1 MVKLLS
7 AKKGLDEIWIISR
20 NEEKLKKIQ
29 KRYGEK
35 IVVYPMDL
43 SSLENI
49 KTFGENP
56 SLKNCNIRYLINNAG
71 FAKFCSY
78 DDISI
83 DESIN
88 MIDLNISG
96 VVAMGLVCIPHMKK
110 GSHILN
116 IASQASFQPLP
127 YQNIYSSTKAFVRNY
142 TRALNVELREKE
154 GEMLTPTINLN
165 QLYEAYKAQPGV
177 TMETVCRKIADIVIE
192 APIQV
197 DLKAIFNYEDVKDK
211 LFIRV
216 SSAEANK
223 EVLENAPH
231 QLKEDLAITYHV
243 AVGKDHDGLSSM
255 FIKNDLLEQY
265 GISVEQLHEDAM
277 KSSPRVMAPEVSSIG
292 ALIDEMYQKNIL
304 MLTPDEREMLQE
316 TLQESSEMPT
326 FFVVTNT
333 ERIDGAGVIF
343 YPEFMDNM
351 GELLGNDFFILPSSI
366 HEMLV
371 LPDDGQVDAEMLRDM
386 VKEVNATQVAPAER
400 LTNDVYHF
408 DTKDHVFEKADR
420 FTERQKEKEA
430 QVAKTEKVEKE
441 QPDQKPKTKK
451 HDMEL

>member
-1 MVKLLS
+1 MNFNEFVNEVK
-7 AKKGLDEIWIISR
+7 D
-20 NEEKLKKIQ
+20 
-29 KRYGEK
+29 
-35 IVVYPMDL
+35 
-43 SSLENI
+43 
-49 KTFGENP
+49 
-56 SLKNCNIRYLINNAG
+56 NIRLFLPKDYENAEVSTMECQ
-71 FAKFCSY
+71 K
-78 DDISI
+78 
-83 DESIN
+83 
-88 MIDLNISG
+88 LNR
-96 VVAMGLVCIPHMKK
+96 AYTGLM
-110 GSHILN
+110 
-116 IASQASFQPLP
+116 
-127 YQNIYSSTKAFVRNY
+127 VR
-142 TRALNVELREKE
+142 KE

-197 DLKAIFNYEDVKDK
+197 DLKAILNYEDVKDK

-223 EVLENAPH
+223 EVLEIVPH

-243 AVGKDHDGLSSM
+243 AVGKNQDGLSSM
-255 FIKNDLLEQY
+255 LITNEMMKEYGVTQEQ
-265 GISVEQLHEDAM
+265 IHEDAM
-277 KSSPRVMAPEVSSIG
+277 KSSPRVMVPEVSSIG
-292 ALIDEMYQKNIL
+292 VLIDEIYQKNIL
-304 MLTPDEREMLQE
+304 MLTPDEREMLLE

-366 HEMLV
+366 HQMLI

-420 FTERQKEKEA
+420 FTERQKEKKRRL
-430 QVAKTEKVEKE
+430 QKQRKLEKNSRIRNRKQRSTIWNSNIKHRNPLNETNALRHKE
-441 QPDQKPKTKK
+441 MSWGYFRKGEDYDERE
-451 HDMEL
+451 H

>member
-1 MVKLLS
+1 MNFNEFVNEVK
-7 AKKGLDEIWIISR
+7 D
-20 NEEKLKKIQ
+20 
-29 KRYGEK
+29 
-35 IVVYPMDL
+35 
-43 SSLENI
+43 
-49 KTFGENP
+49 
-56 SLKNCNIRYLINNAG
+56 NIRLFLPKDYENAEVSTMECQKLNRAYTG
-71 FAKFCSY
+71 LMVRKE
-78 DDISI
+78 
-83 DESIN
+83 DETI
-88 MIDLNISG
+88 
-96 VVAMGLVCIPHMKK
+96 
-110 GSHILN
+110 
-116 IASQASFQPLP
+116 
-127 YQNIYSSTKAFVRNY
+127 
-142 TRALNVELREKE
+142 
-154 GEMLTPTINLN
+154 TPTINMN
-165 QLYEAYKAQPGV
+165 QLYKAYQNQPGV
-177 TMETVCRKIADIVIE
+177 TMESVCRRIADVVME

-197 DLKAIFNYEDVKDK
+197 NLKSIMDYDIAKDN

-216 SSAEANK
+216 SSAETNKDMLAN
-223 EVLENAPH
+223 VPH

-243 AVGKDHDGLSSM
+243 AVSMDEEGLSSM
-255 FIKNDLLEQY
+255 LIKNDLLKQY
-265 GISVEQLHEDAM
+265 GITAEQLHEDAM

-430 QVAKTEKVEKE
+430 QAAKTEKTGKE

>member
-1 MVKLLS
+1 MNFNEFVNEVKDNIKRFLPEAYENAEVSVMDYQKLNTTYKGLMVK
-7 AKKGLDEIWIISR
+7 KEDETI
-20 NEEKLKKIQ
+20 
-29 KRYGEK
+29 
-35 IVVYPMDL
+35 
-43 SSLENI
+43 
-49 KTFGENP
+49 
-56 SLKNCNIRYLINNAG
+56 
-71 FAKFCSY
+71 
-78 DDISI
+78 
-83 DESIN
+83 
-88 MIDLNISG
+88 
-96 VVAMGLVCIPHMKK
+96 
-110 GSHILN
+110 
-116 IASQASFQPLP
+116 
-127 YQNIYSSTKAFVRNY
+127 
-142 TRALNVELREKE
+142 
-154 GEMLTPTINLN
+154 TPTINMD
-165 QLYEAYKAQPGV
+165 QLYKAYQNQPGV
-177 TMETVCRKIADIVIE
+177 TMESVYRRIADVVVE

-197 DLKAIFNYEDVKDK
+197 DLKSILNYEDVKDK

-223 EVLENAPH
+223 EVLEIVPH

-243 AVGKDHDGLSSM
+243 AVGKNQDGLSSM
-255 FIKNDLLEQY
+255 LITNEMMKEYGVTQEQ
-265 GISVEQLHEDAM
+265 IHEDAM
-277 KSSPRVMAPEVSSIG
+277 KSSPRVMVPEVSSIG
-292 ALIDEMYQKNIL
+292 VLIDEIYQKNIL
-304 MLTPDEREMLQE
+304 MLTPDEREMLLE

-366 HEMLV
+366 HQMLI

-430 QVAKTEKVEKE
+430 QVAKTEKVGKE

>member
-1 MVKLLS
+1 MNFNEFVNEVK
-7 AKKGLDEIWIISR
+7 D
-20 NEEKLKKIQ
+20 
-29 KRYGEK
+29 
-35 IVVYPMDL
+35 
-43 SSLENI
+43 NI
-49 KTFGENP
+49 KLFLPKDYENAEV
-56 SLKNCNIRYLINNAG
+56 STMECQK
-71 FAKFCSY
+71 
-78 DDISI
+78 
-83 DESIN
+83 
-88 MIDLNISG
+88 LNR
-96 VVAMGLVCIPHMKK
+96 AYTGLM
-110 GSHILN
+110 
-116 IASQASFQPLP
+116 
-127 YQNIYSSTKAFVRNY
+127 VR
-142 TRALNVELREKE
+142 KE

-197 DLKAIFNYEDVKDK
+197 DLKAILNYEDVKDK

-243 AVGKDHDGLSSM
+243 AVGKDQDGLSSM

-265 GISVEQLHEDAM
+265 GISAEQLHEDAM
-277 KSSPRVMAPEVSSIG
+277 KSSPHVMIPEVSSIG

-333 ERIDGAGVIF
+333 DRIDGAGVIF
-343 YPEFMDNM
+343 YGHSFAGASDP
-351 GELLGNDFFILPSSI
+351 GYHAHLIIRIIGPKAGNDFFILPSSI

-430 QVAKTEKVEKE
+430 QAAKTEKAGKE